1 MSGCHLRSAFGRCLL
16 LSFVVLGQTA
26 LDVTAFAQDEHKRV
40 LVLFANRRDSEF
52 AIVAESRL
60 PRSLESNLGGNLDYY
75 DEFIDVT
82 RFPDQTSRGGF
93 AEYFKLK
100 YRGIRFDL
108 VIAFNDAAVEFMDD
122 LRADLFADTPT
133 VFLVNAR
140 PTRDIP
146 KSTGFVLER
155 NFTGT
160 LTLLQRLQPDVKNV
174 FIVTGASGAD
184 RQFEALAR
192 QQLRSADSTLA
203 LTYLSGLR
211 TADLEARLANLP
223 RHSAVYYLL
232 VSQDAAGNNFHP
244 LEYVDRVAAA
254 ASAPTY
260 CWVESAMGHGIVGGS
275 LYSQKDAIDQVGQ
288 LAIRV
293 LRGEA
298 PETIPVTTLN
308 LNSTQ
313 IDWRQIRRWHI
324 DPGRIPADAVV
335 SFREPTAWER
345 YRVYI
350 LTTLVVLFVQSAL
363 ITGLLIERRWR
374 RRAERQL
381 RASQKALRS
390 SYERIRD
397 LGSRL
402 LQAQEME
409 RSRISREL
417 HDDICQRMLLLTM
430 ELESVRAVD
439 RTGPATEALT
449 LAEGIAKSLHELSHQ
464 LHPTRLR
471 LLGLVTALDRL
482 RLEVSKATMPIAFT
496 HHDVPST
503 LSPEVMLCVFRIAQ
517 EALQNAVK
525 HSHATE
531 MSIALVGNSNDLTLT
546 VTDNGRGFDTE
557 SVWHKGVGL
566 VSMTERLE
574 AIGGT
579 LNIRS
584 VIGSGTRVTA
594 TVPLSPVH
602 SEEAVAV
609 SLPVA

>member
-1 MSGCHLRSAFGRCLL
+1 
-16 LSFVVLGQTA
+16 
-26 LDVTAFAQDEHKRV
+26 
-40 LVLFANRRDSEF
+40 
-52 AIVAESRL
+52 
-60 PRSLESNLGGNLDYY
+60 
-75 DEFIDVT
+75 
-82 RFPDQTSRGGF
+82 
-93 AEYFKLK
+93 
-100 YRGIRFDL
+100 
-108 VIAFNDAAVEFMDD
+108 
-122 LRADLFADTPT
+122 
-133 VFLVNAR
+133 
-140 PTRDIP
+140 
-146 KSTGFVLER
+146 
-155 NFTGT
+155 
-160 LTLLQRLQPDVKNV
+160 
-174 FIVTGASGAD
+174 
-184 RQFEALAR
+184 
-192 QQLRSADSTLA
+192 
-203 LTYLSGLR
+203 
-211 TADLEARLANLP
+211 
-223 RHSAVYYLL
+223 
-232 VSQDAAGNNFHP
+232 
-244 LEYVDRVAAA
+244 
-254 ASAPTY
+254 
-260 CWVESAMGHGIVGGS
+260 
-275 LYSQKDAIDQVGQ
+275 
-288 LAIRV
+288 
-293 LRGEA
+293 
-298 PETIPVTTLN
+298 
-308 LNSTQ
+308 
-313 IDWRQIRRWHI
+313 
-324 DPGRIPADAVV
+324 
-335 SFREPTAWER
+335 
-345 YRVYI
+345 
-350 LTTLVVLFVQSAL
+350 
-363 ITGLLIERRWR
+363 
-374 RRAERQL
+374 
-381 RASQKALRS
+381 
-390 SYERIRD
+390 
-397 LGSRL
+397 
-402 LQAQEME
+402 
-409 RSRISREL
+409 L

-430 ELESVRAVD
+430 ALESVRAVD